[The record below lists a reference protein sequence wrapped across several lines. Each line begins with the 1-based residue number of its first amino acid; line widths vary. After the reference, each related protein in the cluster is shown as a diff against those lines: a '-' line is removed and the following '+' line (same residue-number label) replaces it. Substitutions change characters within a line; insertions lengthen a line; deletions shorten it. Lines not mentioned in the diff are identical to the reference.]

1 MKRPNNWENTQAY
14 GDFEPLELGGHIC
27 VIKKVIE
34 TKSSTNK
41 DMLMIY
47 LDIAEGEQKGYYQ
60 NQFKKDPREDKKW
73 GCIVYQLVEDDEG
86 NTNRGLK
93 TFINAV
99 EKSNTGFNQNEIW
112 NDNFEEY
119 FKDKLIGGIFGR
131 EQYKNKTGE
140 LKWSTKCMSFRDTET
155 IRKGVPIPEDKYL
168 KAAPRNNTREEFE
181 EVIDDDDLPF

>member
-41 DMLMIY
+41 DMIMIY

-73 GCIVYQLVEDDEG
+73 G
-86 NTNRGLK
+86 N
-93 TFINAV
+93 FI
-99 EKSNTGFNQNEIW
+99 S
-112 NDNFEEY
+112 
-119 FKDKLIGGIFGR
+119 
-131 EQYKNKTGE
+131 
-140 LKWSTKCMSFRDTET
+140 
-155 IRKGVPIPEDKYL
+155 
-168 KAAPRNNTREEFE
+168 
-181 EVIDDDDLPF
+181 